1 MKLKKRENQIF
12 NKLSEILLK
21 GKGFKNEYIKYLESI
36 LLNGEYDK
44 LCIIYEKYLN
54 IDITKMSIPE
64 LYSDNMLSKFKL
76 YLNSDELN
84 IIKRILDKNNM
95 YIVSNSIYSVEDNSI
110 IFTYDDNGEIINFYL
125 NNNIYTFNK
134 SEHKIVYIWNSI
146 ISMI

>member
-21 GKGFKNEYIKYLESI
+21 GKGFKNEYIKYLESL

-64 LYSDNMLSKFKL
+64 LYSDNMISKFKL
-76 YLNSDELN
+76 NLNSDELTT
-84 IIKRILDKNNM
+84 IKRILDKNNM
-95 YIVSNSIYSVEDNSI
+95 YLISNSVYLSEDNSI
-110 IFTYDDNGEIINFYL
+110 VFTYEDDGEVIIFHLNGSDYL
-125 NNNIYTFNK
+125 YDK
-134 SEHKIVYIWNSI
+134 SENKTVYIWNSI